1 MYTLKESIDNV
12 LPVVEEGLDIWLKQ
26 RTELRNH
33 MEEVRASHAES
44 LKNDIRDMFVKD
56 GLSCPD
62 IPLEIDYSGSIKI
75 GDIIRISCYYALPNN
90 YDDPV
95 RQTVDRFDIRW
106 GNSSWGRTPKGD
118 TLETLPLITSEML
131 QHLTIS
137 AALANWATPDR
148 LEQVIHSISDH
159 LYREQCSVQPI
170 KYKILDLTEKIEGY
184 IEYTIT
190 HVINPMMQ
198 YDMDLSAIVPDYYN
212 KRFATTMSA
221 RFRKLSKDRVHIFYA
236 TPAVN
241 SDEIKPKLSSITRDE
256 WIKIVRVYIG
266 TAIDIA

>member
-12 LPVVEEGLDIWLKQ
+12 LPVLEEGLDIWLKQ

-33 MEEVRASHAES
+33 MEEVRSGHAES
-44 LKNDIRDMFVKD
+44 LKNDIREMFFED
-56 GLSCPD
+56 GVSCPD
-62 IPLEIDYSGSIKI
+62 MPLEIDYSGSIKI
-75 GDIIRISCYYALPNN
+75 GDIMHCSCDYALPNN
-90 YDDPV
+90 YDNPV
-95 RQTVDRFDIRW
+95 RQTIDRFVIRW
-106 GNSSWGRTPKGD
+106 GNPSLGRTTKGD

-131 QHLTIS
+131 NHLTI
-137 AALANWATPDR
+137 AEDLANWATPYR
-148 LEQVIHSISDH
+148 LDQLIHLISDH

-170 KYKILDLTEKIEGY
+170 KYKILDLTEKIEEY
-184 IEYTIT
+184 IEYTIA

-221 RFRKLSKDRVHIFYA
+221 RFRALSKDRVHIFFA
-236 TPAVN
+236 PPAV
-241 SDEIKPKLSSITRDE
+241 SFDEIEPKLASITRYE

-266 TAIDIA
+266 TAINIA

>member
-1 MYTLKESIDNV
+1 MHTLKESIDNV
-12 LPVVEEGLDIWLKQ
+12 LPVLEEGLDIWLKQ

-75 GDIIRISCYYALPNN
+75 GDIIHCSCQSALPNN
-90 YDDPV
+90 YGDPV
-95 RQTVDRFDIRW
+95 RQTVDRFGIRW
-106 GNSSWGRTPKGD
+106 GNSNWGRTTKGD

-131 QHLTIS
+131 QHLTI
-137 AALANWATPDR
+137 AEDLAKWATPYR
-148 LEQVIHSISDH
+148 LEQVIHSIADH

-184 IEYTIT
+184 IEYTIA

-198 YDMDLSAIVPDYYN
+198 YDMDLSGIVPNYYN

-221 RFRKLSKDRVHIFYA
+221 RFRALSKDRVHIFFA
-236 TPAVN
+236 PPAVN
-241 SDEIKPKLSSITRDE
+241 FDEIEPELSSITRYE

-266 TAIDIA
+266 TAINIA

>member
-12 LPVVEEGLDIWLKQ
+12 LPVLEEGLDIWLKQ

-33 MEEVRASHAES
+33 MEEVRAGHAES
-44 LKNDIRDMFVKD
+44 LKNDIREMLVKD

-62 IPLEIDYSGSIKI
+62 IPVEIDYSGSIKI
-75 GDIIRISCYYALPNN
+75 GDVIHCSCQSALPNN

-106 GNSSWGRTPKGD
+106 SNSSWGITTKGD
-118 TLETLPLITSEML
+118 TLETLPLITPEML
-131 QHLTIS
+131 NHLTIS

-148 LEQVIHSISDH
+148 LEQVIHSISDY
-159 LYREQCSVQPI
+159 LYREHCSVQPI

-184 IEYTIT
+184 IEYTIAN
-190 HVINPMMQ
+190 VINPMMQ
-198 YDMDLSAIVPDYYN
+198 YDMDLSGIVPNYYN
-212 KRFATTMSA
+212 KRFATTMRA
-221 RFRKLSKDRVHIFYA
+221 RFRALSKDRVHIFYSP
-236 TPAVN
+236 PAVVGIAP
-241 SDEIKPKLSSITRDE
+241 ELSSITRCE

-266 TAIDIA
+266 TAINIA